1 MKRVALVG
9 YYGFNN
15 TGDEAILYSI
25 IRSMKQRDKNIEI
38 TVLSNNPEKTRKV
51 YGVKAR
57 NRWKWHEVLST
68 IFNHDILVFG
78 GGSLLQDVT
87 STRSL
92 DYYLMIARVALLL
105 RKKVY
110 FMAQGIGPFKQKRSR
125 EKVVSLLNRVDVI
138 TVRDR
143 DSKQELL
150 DLGVTKPQ
158 MEVTAD
164 GVFSLYRNE
173 VEKHPGEKVLARNG
187 IEGERLS
194 RLIGFSVRDWAE
206 LSNYKNTIAKLADAL
221 TGSGYQVVFVPFHFP
236 DDVSCARDIAKLMV
250 EEAVVMKEQYNTV
263 EMLGIIDKMD
273 LFIGMRMHSIVMAS
287 IMGVPTIGLSYDP
300 KIEAAVHATGQTF
313 GGRVENLDIDK
324 LLYAAKELLMNR
336 DAISESLLERVDKLR
351 SRSRKNMD
359 ILVDM
364 MGKKKNE

>member
-1 MKRVALVG
+1 MKRVALMG

-15 TGDEAILYSI
+15 AGDEAILYSV

-38 TVLSNNPEKTRKV
+38 TVLSNNPGKTQKV
-51 YGVKAR
+51 NGVNAR
-57 NRWKWHEVLST
+57 NRWKWREVLAT
-68 IFNHDILVFG
+68 IFSNDVLVFG

-92 DYYLMIARVALLL
+92 DYYLAIARVALFF

-110 FMAQGIGPFKQKRSR
+110 FMAQGIGPFKQKNSR
-125 EKVVSLLNRVDVI
+125 EKVVKLLNKVSVI

-150 DLGVTKPQ
+150 DLGVTKPEL
-158 MEVTAD
+158 EVTAD

-173 VEKHPGEKVLARNG
+173 VEKKPGEKILARNG
-187 IEGERLS
+187 IEGEKLE

-206 LSNYKNTIAKLADAL
+206 LSNYKSILAQLADAL
-221 TGSGYQVVFVPFHFP
+221 TGAGYRIVLVPFHFP

-250 EEAVVMKEQYNTV
+250 EDAVVLKEEYNTV
-263 EMLGIIDKMD
+263 EMLGIIEKMD

-287 IMGVPTIGLSYDP
+287 VMGVPAIGLSYDP
-300 KIEAAVHATGQTF
+300 KIEAAVQAAGQTF
-313 GGRVENLDIDK
+313 GGRVENLDIDR
-324 LLYAAKELLMNR
+324 LLHSATELLMDR
-336 DAISESLLERVDKLR
+336 DAASAALLERVDKLR
-351 SRSRKNMD
+351 TRSRKNMD
-359 ILVDM
+359 ILWELLEN
-364 MGKKKNE
+364 KTNE